1 MQLLNNVGKISC
13 MESRWIGRKLSRLGY
28 RLTPQRLMILRTVEE
43 AADHI
48 SVEEIHAQ
56 VRARYPQ
63 MNISTVYRT
72 LELLK
77 QLGLVTETDFGDG
90 RVRYHCMGKG
100 RHHHHL
106 VCEKCGEIIDM
117 EESILNPLWVEI
129 QQKYNFKVN
138 MKHLAFF
145 GLCPRCQA

>member
-1 MQLLNNVGKISC
+1 
-13 MESRWIGRKLSRLGY
+13 
-28 RLTPQRLMILRTVEE
+28 MILRAVEE
-43 AADHI
+43 ADSHI
-48 SVEEIHAQ
+48 SAEEIYAQ

-72 LELLK
+72 LELVK
-77 QLGLVTETDFGDG
+77 ELGLVTETDLGDG
-90 RVRYHCMGKG
+90 RVRYHCIGKG
-100 RHHHHL
+100 RHHHL

-117 EESILNPLWVEI
+117 EESVLSPLWVEI